1 MPQKTKTRTAGART
15 GMRDT
20 IKRVATELLIRH
32 GFHNTSFRD
41 IADQIGTTTTN
52 IHYHF
57 GSKQQLVEEVL
68 TDYVAEASARHKSIW
83 LADGH
88 TLSEKLQ
95 GVVEYNFERYKRFN
109 RGKAGGR
116 PWSLIGRLRLDSED
130 LSPIARESL
139 TSFSRSVHEAIKS
152 AFEQACRSGELR
164 ADAPLDDLTLLVVN
178 LVNSSSVFTQ
188 DAGSFDRLEEFFTA
202 FERVM
207 LKVYAGE
214 PSDSGEHRAKRH

>member
-1 MPQKTKTRTAGART
+1 
-15 GMRDT
+15 MRDT
-20 IKRVATELLIRH
+20 IKKVATELLIKH

-41 IADQIGTTTTN
+41 IANLIGTTTTN

-68 TDYVAEASARHKSIW
+68 TDYVAEAAARHRSIW
-83 LADGH
+83 LDDER
-88 TLSEKLQ
+88 TLSEKLR
-95 GVVEYNFERYKRFN
+95 GVVEYNHERYKRFN
-109 RGKAGGR
+109 RGKVGGR

-130 LSPIARESL
+130 LSPVARESL
-139 TSFSRSVHEAIKS
+139 VSFSRSVHEAVKS

-188 DAGSFDRLEEFFTA
+188 DAGSFDRMEEFFTA

-207 LKVYAGE
+207 LRVYAGE
-214 PSDSGEHRAKRH
+214 AAEPRNRRANRY

>member
-1 MPQKTKTRTAGART
+1 MPQKTKSRTAGARS

-20 IKRVATELLIRH
+20 IKKVATELLIRH

-41 IADQIGTTTTN
+41 IADQIGTTTPN

-68 TDYVAEASARHKSIW
+68 TDYVAETGERHRSIW
-83 LADGH
+83 LDGGR
-88 TLSEKLQ
+88 TLSDKLH
-95 GVVEYNFERYKRFN
+95 GVVEYNYERYKRFN
-109 RGKAGGR
+109 RGKVGGR

-130 LSPIARESL
+130 LSPVARESL
-139 TSFSRSVHEAIKS
+139 SSFSRSVHEAVKI
-152 AFEQACRSGELR
+152 AFAQACRSGELR

-188 DAGSFDRLEEFFTA
+188 DAGSFDRLEEFFAA

-207 LKVYAGE
+207 LGAYAGAQTE
-214 PSDSGEHRAKRH
+214 PRGRRANSN

>member
-1 MPQKTKTRTAGART
+1 MPQKTKIRTAGARS
-15 GMRDT
+15 GMRDA
-20 IKRVATELLIRH
+20 IKKVATELLIRH

-68 TDYVAEASARHKSIW
+68 TDYVAEAAARHRSIW
-83 LADGH
+83 LDAER
-88 TLSEKLQ
+88 TLSEKLG
-95 GVVEYNFERYKRFN
+95 GVVEYNYERYKRFN
-109 RGKAGGR
+109 RGKVGGR

-130 LSPIARESL
+130 LSPVARESL
-139 TSFSRSVHEAIKS
+139 ALFSRSVHEAVKS

-188 DAGSFDRLEEFFTA
+188 DAGSFDRMEEFFNA

-207 LKVYAGE
+207 LRVYAGDAAE
-214 PSDSGEHRAKRH
+214 PRNRRPNRH

>member
-1 MPQKTKTRTAGART
+1 MPQKTKTRTTGARS

-20 IKRVATELLIRH
+20 IKKVATELLIRH

-68 TDYVAEASARHKSIW
+68 TDYVAEAAARHKSIW
-83 LADGH
+83 LDQGR
-88 TLSEKLQ
+88 TLSEKLR

-109 RGKAGGR
+109 RGKTGGR

-130 LSPIARESL
+130 LSPVARESL
-139 TSFSRSVHEAIKS
+139 ASFSRSVHGDVKS
-152 AFEQACRSGELR
+152 AFELACRSGELR

-178 LVNSSSVFTQ
+178 LVNSSSVFIQ

-207 LKVYAGE
+207 LRVYAGGTAGQGSR
-214 PSDSGEHRAKRH
+214 PANHR